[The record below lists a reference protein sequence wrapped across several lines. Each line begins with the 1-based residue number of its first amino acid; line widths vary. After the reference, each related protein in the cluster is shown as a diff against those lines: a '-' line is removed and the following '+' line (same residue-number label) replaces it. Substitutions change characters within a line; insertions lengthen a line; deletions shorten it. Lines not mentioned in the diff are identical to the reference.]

1 MGGELMLLWYF
12 VNQQFSECPH
22 RSLLPNLRIPLR
34 ALCSGTYSA
43 GYKDFRGFSGSGYN
57 FDSGPDEGSDETNSH
72 HFWTQ
77 FDKTDQSA
85 KEKEGRGINAYGLVL
100 VSCGYFLIAH

>member
-1 MGGELMLLWYF
+1 MQDG
-12 VNQQFSECPH
+12 QIAQ
-22 RSLLPNLRIPLR
+22 
-34 ALCSGTYSA
+34 T
-43 GYKDFRGFSGSGYN
+43 
-57 FDSGPDEGSDETNSH
+57 SDQTNSHH